1 MRMLKMIEN
10 ILKTAIGKKERKKES
25 MERMSI
31 VGDSIIEVPGL
42 HF

>member
-1 MRMLKMIEN
+1 MMRMLKMIEN
-10 ILKTAIGKKERKKES
+10 ILKTAIGKKER
-25 MERMSI
+25 MSI